1 MTANKKQ
8 RVLTGASKGGKKQR
22 APVDHAATLFSRAT
36 AQIVDLLCEGE
47 IEGLL
52 DSVNPAK
59 SIYFDEVLVQNDDGT
74 FNFEGV
80 TIQEKV
86 GTPTQSAVLGFDE
99 VESSVSISQEVTDIS
114 SPQFTITED
123 DIDAIRIIIQ
133 LPSLML
139 QNTENGDL
147 LPHTVGIKIE
157 VSENDSGGVFTEVLS
172 DSISGKT
179 KSAYQRAYRIDLSSY
194 TTAANDY
201 PLIFRVSRTTPESE
215 ATTTQDQ
222 IFVDSYVSIQE
233 QKFSYPDSAYVALTV
248 DSELFGG
255 KIPKRS
261 YEIKGLKIQ
270 HPSNY
275 DPETRVY
282 TGIWDGT
289 FSEGYCN
296 NPAWVMYDMLTN
308 SRYGLGDDI
317 DASQVDKAAL
327 YQIGIY
333 CDELVD
339 DGKGGEEPRFTLNAV
354 ITQRKEAYTVL
365 NAIASVF
372 RGMAFWSAGGV
383 SFSNDQPKDPV
394 RVVTNA
400 SVKDGDFTYSGVGL
414 KARHSAVLVTWN
426 DPLDFYRQQIEVVE
440 DPDLI
445 QRFGWRQLELVAFG
459 TTSRAQAI
467 RMGKWI
473 LQAEATETE
482 TVTYEAGWDHA
493 DTTHGQIIQLS
504 DEPRV
509 GARVAGR
516 ILAKDMHSL
525 TAAIPTDAIAK
536 ETTFTSVTT
545 YVDTG
550 VESDADAV
558 FKCTIHIPSAI
569 VPEGLIFEVGD
580 STTGAY
586 VGFDS
591 NGDLIFR
598 AGDASAT
605 PPAAA
610 TSARIVIPY
619 ASLAKDQ
626 DLDILWD
633 YRISPGRIRVW
644 INNQYIAEQCTSAG
658 ADLLGSVWASTGGG
672 GYGTLNGTTV
682 VGEAGSFTQDIQDSG
697 VILKSTLQ
705 YWRDT
710 DVFTPTQPHTI
721 KESFSDGDTITSVT
735 DATAGGMDRDTNAVI
750 SCAIKTPAAGTVPE
764 GLIVELGEGTA
775 GTDEAF
781 YLGFDGNGDLVVH
794 AGQGGS
800 SPLMSEA
807 ARIVVPATEWT
818 ADTWYHLTVQI
829 LPATGEIG
837 LWINHTFR
845 EWAQTTDLGPFQ
857 NGQWADAA
865 GGAYGTLNGATLV
878 DLTGNFSA
886 DFNGTL
892 TSTLDYYRDVE
903 LIESENAFSAGTLTL
918 DQTWTVEPGD
928 SIVVVV
934 ADNAP
939 DIVPLVPGSVGAE
952 VTLRSRTRKDVP
964 LNAVFF
970 IQGAVS
976 AQEWTVLNNRE
987 ADTHQYQITAL
998 RFDRTKFDRVEK
1010 GIIIEPERV
1019 SLLPTGTLLPP
1030 TNLNFD
1036 ESLYVAN
1043 GLVFTRI
1050 NLSWSPAKDARVMLY
1065 QVEVQSPSGNREML
1079 GLTAIPN
1086 ITIQP
1091 AEEGVWS
1098 FWVSSTSDAT
1108 AATHITSTAE
1118 LLNQT
1123 VVGKTAAPPDVTGL
1137 TAIRG
1142 YVSVELRWTAVDD
1155 LDLSGYE
1162 IREGTDWDNGTV
1174 VVERLSATSF
1184 TIAIDTTE
1192 EVTYSIKAIDTVGN
1206 YSTNSSAISTSIRV
1220 LPAVTSLIS
1229 YQRLHNVRVVWDA
1242 LVGVANVQYE
1252 IRHRGDTW
1260 ENAQLLNRV
1269 ATPYVESPFS
1279 VDAETTI
1286 TIRVKPFV
1294 ALDSGNRHYGPETTV
1309 SHTQFPVIS
1318 GYRVK
1323 SQAEH
1328 PSWSE
1333 VESAAAAGFLLHG
1346 PAAYETFEDT
1356 DLIDVTSTPDVYP
1369 LAISSHEDPTF
1380 HVNLTVSSVGTAEGA
1395 IWQAGPTADG
1405 EQHGIIAAF
1414 DSAGSLIVRAG
1425 STDPLLYQLADT
1437 TSMVGHW
1444 PLYETSGDRL
1454 DSFGSND
1461 LTVTGGVTAETLLF
1475 CPTMGVGAVFGNGAY
1490 LTGSG
1495 HTFAGKDWTLS
1506 FEWYMDPSEDYE
1518 GTVFEVGNSGG
1529 ATVLVRFFESG
1540 SKMSIQVND
1549 TSSTVLE
1556 VTGVDSSIDSGT
1568 AVIWYD
1574 ESTKLLS
1581 GEIRNFD
1588 RDNVYGLSTNST
1600 TLASS
1605 ISDLPTPSLYLGS
1618 RTGSFTPFYGVLRK
1632 VVLMDRVPTS
1642 DERWDLHHHMD
1653 PIQSPRVEIVT
1664 GSIPKDTAMDLVV
1677 KYNQGDFSTAASI
1690 DVWLNGTLY
1699 SHTDPNG
1706 CRMKGNVR
1714 GNAFRQEHTWLSAS
1728 GMRDWIEGDGSFHT
1742 SGTTNFDGE
1751 AGAAFT
1757 DAVGSE
1763 VTLNSD
1769 LSYWKNQEVLAP
1781 LEVNVSN
1788 ELTLTSQVSY
1798 GEYTF
1803 DFDFAGK
1810 RTGRMW
1816 VEYAVSSVADD
1827 VLEINDAIDLIN
1839 DANYP
1844 ITLTFPEN
1852 EPYVSVLIQLDGS
1865 GDFVPFSEGTYEFT
1879 TSKFRI
1885 VLERDPVDDT
1895 IPLLEDFTVYFHN
1908 DGDQVTLQAQTTD
1921 ATQTTMTT
1929 NSEAATT
1936 NNIILLTDNNTL
1948 RFEGTLIAKKSDNS
1962 ERAKYF
1968 VEGIF
1973 ERGVGVATVA
1983 EVTSKLTVLHE
1994 DDDTWDVAIVA
2005 DTTNGGINIKVT
2017 GVAATTINW
2026 IADLYVR
2033 EFG

>member
-1 MTANKKQ
+1 MTEPTQ
-8 RVLTGASKGGKKQR
+8 LILTGSGKSGKKQR
-22 APVDHAATLFSRAT
+22 APIDHAATLFSRAT
-36 AQIVDLLCEGE
+36 AQILDLLCEGE
-47 IEGLL
+47 INGLV
-52 DSVNPAK
+52 DGSK
-59 SIYFDEVLVQNDDGT
+59 SIFFDEVRVQNDDNS

-80 TIQEKV
+80 VIEEKV
-86 GTPTQSAVLGFDE
+86 GTPTQAAAKGFDQ
-99 VESSVSISQEVTDIS
+99 VESTVAINQEVTDIS
-114 SPQFTITED
+114 SPQFTITETS
-123 DIDAIRIIIQ
+123 IDAIRVILQ
-133 LPSLML
+133 LPSLMT

-147 LPHTVGIKIE
+147 NPHTVGIKIE
-157 VSENDSGGVFTEVLS
+157 VSENHAGGAFTEVLT
-172 DSISGKT
+172 DEITGKT

-194 TTAANDY
+194 TTDAPSDY
-201 PLIFRVSRTTPESE
+201 PLIFKVSRTTPESE

-222 IFVDSYVSIQE
+222 IFVDSYIEIQE
-233 QKFSYPDSAYVALTV
+233 QKFEYPDSAYVAISV

-261 YEIKGLKIQ
+261 YEIEGLKIQ

-317 DASQVDKAAL
+317 DATQVDKAAL

-354 ITQRKEAYTVL
+354 ITQRKEAYTVI

-383 SFSNDQPKDPV
+383 SFSNDQPKDPS

-400 SVKDGDFTYSGVGL
+400 NVKDGDFTYSGIGL

-426 DPLDFYRQQIEVVE
+426 DPLDFYKQQIEVVE
-440 DPDLI
+440 DPALI
-445 QRFGWRQLELVAFG
+445 QRFGWRQIELVAFG

-467 RMGKWI
+467 RMGKWL

-493 DTTHGQIIQLS
+493 DTTPGQIIQIS
-504 DEPRV
+504 DEHRV
-509 GARVAGR
+509 GARIAGR
-516 ILAKDMHSL
+516 IMGKSL
-525 TAAIPTDAIAK
+525 HALTTSIPTDAIAK

-558 FKCTIHIPSAI
+558 FKCTIKIPSAI

-586 VGFDS
+586 VGF
-591 NGDLIFR
+591 NGDGDLVFR

-626 DLDILWD
+626 ELDILWD

-644 INNQYIAEQCTSAG
+644 INNQYVAEQCTSAG

-682 VGEAGSFTQDIQDSG
+682 VGESGNFSQDVQDSG
-697 VILKSTLQ
+697 VILKSTLE

-735 DATAGGMDRDTNAVI
+735 DTTAGGMDRNTNAVI
-750 SCAIKTPAAGTVPE
+750 SCAIKTPAAGTTPV
-764 GLIVELGEGTA
+764 GIIVELGEGTLA
-775 GTDEAF
+775 SDEAF
-781 YLGFDGNGDLVVH
+781 YLGFDGTGDLVVH
-794 AGQGGS
+794 AGAGGA
-800 SPLMSEA
+800 SPDTAEA
-807 ARIVVPATEWT
+807 ARIVVPASEWT
-818 ADTWYHLTVQI
+818 ADTWYHLTVQL
-829 LPATGEIG
+829 LPATGEVG

-845 EWAQTTDLGPFQ
+845 EWAQTSDLGPFQ
-857 NGQWADAA
+857 NGQWADAD
-865 GGAYGTLNGATLV
+865 GGAYGALNGATLSTS
-878 DLTGNFSA
+878 DLTGNFNA
-886 DFNGTL
+886 AFNGTL

-903 LIESENAFSAGTLTL
+903 LIESENAFDAGTLTL
-918 DQTWTVEPGD
+918 DQTWTTEPGD

-939 DIVPLVPGSVGAE
+939 DTIPLVPGTSGTS
-952 VTLRSRTRKDVP
+952 VTLRGRTRKDVL
-964 LNAVFF
+964 LNAIFF
-970 IQGAVS
+970 IQGAVG

-998 RFDRTKFDRVEK
+998 RFDRTKFDRVEE
-1010 GIIIEPERV
+1010 GIIIEPERT

-1030 TNLNFD
+1030 TNLAFD
-1036 ESLYVAN
+1036 ESLYVTN
-1043 GLVFTRI
+1043 GTVFTRI

-1065 QVEVQSPSGNREML
+1065 QVEALSPSGNREMIA
-1079 GLTAIPN
+1079 LTAIPN

-1098 FWVSSTSDAT
+1098 FWVSSTSDAL
-1108 AATHITSTAE
+1108 AATHIVSTAE

-1123 VVGKTAAPPDVTGL
+1123 VLGKTVKPGK
-1137 TAIRG
+1137 
-1142 YVSVELRWTAVDD
+1142 VENFTAVRGFVTVTLSWDQATDID
-1155 LDLSGYE
+1155 LLGYN
-1162 IREGTDWDNGTV
+1162 IKEGQSWEEATTI
-1174 VVERLSATSF
+1174 VERFAGTKY
-1184 TIAIDTTE
+1184 IVDVDTTD
-1192 EVTYSIKAIDTVGN
+1192 EVTYLIKAIDTTGN
-1206 YSTNSSAISTSIRV
+1206 ESEFSTSVTTSVQV
-1220 LPAVTSLIS
+1220 LSAVTSLIS
-1229 YQRLHNVRVVWDA
+1229 YQRLHNIRVRWTP
-1242 LVGVANVQYE
+1242 LTGVANVQYE
-1252 IRHRGDTW
+1252 VRHRGTNW
-1260 ENAQLLNRV
+1260 ETAQLLSTV
-1269 ATPYVESPFS
+1269 ATPYVEAPFS
-1279 VDAETTI
+1279 VDAESTV

-1294 ALDSGNRHYGPETTV
+1294 LLTSGRKHYGPETTV
-1309 SHTQFPVIS
+1309 SHTQFPVVS

-1328 PSWSE
+1328 PAWSE
-1333 VESAAAAGFLLHG
+1333 VDSAAAAGFLLHG
-1346 PAAYETFEDT
+1346 PDAYSVFQDT
-1356 DLIDVTSTPDVYP
+1356 DVIDTTSTPSSDSDQ
-1369 LAISSHEDPTF
+1369 ISSHEDPTF

-1395 IWQAGPTADG
+1395 IWQAGPTADN
-1405 EQHGIIAAF
+1405 EQKGIIAAF

-1444 PLYETSGDRL
+1444 PLYETSGNRL

-1461 LTVTGGVTAETLLF
+1461 LTVTGGVTAETLHY

-1506 FEWYMDPSEDYE
+1506 FEWYMDPDQDYE
-1518 GTVFEVGNSGG
+1518 GTVFEVGGAGG
-1529 ATVLVRFFESG
+1529 ATVIVQFFESG
-1540 SKMSIQVND
+1540 SKMKVTVND
-1549 TSSTVLE
+1549 SSTTELD
-1556 VTGVDSSIDSGT
+1556 VTGVDSSIASGT
-1568 AVIWYD
+1568 AVIWYT

-1581 GEIRNFD
+1581 GELRNFD
-1588 RDNVYGLSTNST
+1588 RDNVYGLSSNST
-1600 TLASS
+1600 TIASS
-1605 ISDLPTPSLYLGS
+1605 ISDVASPSLYLGS
-1618 RTGSFTPFYGVLRK
+1618 RTGTPFYGVLRK
-1632 VVLMDRVPTS
+1632 VVLMDRVATS
-1642 DERWDLHHHMD
+1642 DERWNLHHHMD
-1653 PIQSPRVEIVT
+1653 PIQSPRVEIAAGTV
-1664 GSIPKDTAMDLVV
+1664 PKDTAMDLVV
-1677 KYNQGDFSTAASI
+1677 KVNQGDFDTAASI

-1706 CRMKGNVR
+1706 CRMKGSVR
-1714 GNAFRQEHTWLSAS
+1714 GNAFRQEIDYATSP

-1751 AGAAFT
+1751 LGTAFT
-1757 DAVGSE
+1757 DAVGAE

-1769 LSYWKNQEVLAP
+1769 LSYWKTQEVVAP
-1781 LEVNVSN
+1781 LEVNVSD
-1788 ELTLTSQVSY
+1788 ELTLTSTANY
-1798 GEYTF
+1798 GQYDF
-1803 DFDFAGK
+1803 DFDFAGLRK
-1810 RTGRMW
+1810 GRLW
-1816 VEYAVSSVADD
+1816 VEYTVSSVADD
-1827 VLEINDAIDLIN
+1827 VLLINDAVDLIN
-1839 DANYP
+1839 DADYP
-1844 ITLTFPEN
+1844 ITLDYPEN
-1852 EPYVSVLIQLDGS
+1852 TPYLSVFIQLDGT
-1865 GDFVPFSEGTYEFT
+1865 GEFLPFEEATYEFI

-1885 VLERDPVDDT
+1885 VLQRDPVDDT

-1908 DGDQVTLQAQTTD
+1908 DGDQVTLQ
-1921 ATQTTMTT
+1921 TQTTNDTQTTLTT
-1929 NSEAATT
+1929 NGDAAAAT
-1936 NNIILLTDNNTL
+1936 NIIVLTDDNTL
-1948 RFEGTLIAKKSDNS
+1948 RFEGTLIAKKSDNT

-1968 VEGIF
+1968 IEGIF
-1973 ERGVGVATVA
+1973 ERGTGAASVA
-1983 EVTSKLTVLHE
+1983 EVTSMLTVLHE
-1994 DDDTWDVAIVA
+1994 DVEAWDVEIAA
-2005 DTTNGGINIKVT
+2005 DTTNGGIAIKVT

-2026 IADLYVR
+2026 IADIYVR
-2033 EFG
+2033 EFA